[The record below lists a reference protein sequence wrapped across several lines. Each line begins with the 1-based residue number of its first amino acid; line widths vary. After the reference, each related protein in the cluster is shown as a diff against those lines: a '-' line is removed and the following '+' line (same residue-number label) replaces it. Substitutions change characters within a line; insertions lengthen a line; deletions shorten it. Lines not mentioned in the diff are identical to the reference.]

1 MFIGK
6 LYNSGFRIL
15 HKAIMDENLIAM
27 EKALDGMHKLMR
39 MLA

>member
-1 MFIGK
+1 
-6 LYNSGFRIL
+6 LYNSGLRIL

-27 EKALDGMHKLMR
+27 EKKALDGMHKLIR

>member
-6 LYNSGFRIL
+6 LYNNGLRIL
-15 HKAIMDENLIAM
+15 HKDIMDENLISM
-27 EKALDGMHKLMR
+27 ENALDGMHKVIR